1 MVNVRKIFP
10 RNNNRQNVGSATAFI
25 ENCCLTPSS
34 ISTLD
39 IRAGNEPSRRFHNQG
54 DLPGALFAIVEL
66 TTSRRLVCS
75 SNQHMC
81 LVIYKLID
89 MFWCKHSLGT
99 LQLLRHWG
107 SIRDDQWS
115 RFSAVK
121 LPSHFLPL
129 PHLHCTHWNIIKLLN
144 VISRAVLYVNRL
156 QLYLS

>member
-1 MVNVRKIFP
+1 MKVLLGTFNK
-10 RNNNRQNVGSATAFI
+10 
-25 ENCCLTPSS
+25 
-34 ISTLD
+34 D
-39 IRAGNEPSRRFHNQG
+39 
-54 DLPGALFAIVEL
+54 DLPGAFFAIVEL
-66 TTSRRLVCS
+66 PTSARLLWS

-107 SIRDDQWS
+107 CIRDDQWS

-129 PHLHCTHWNIIKLLN
+129 PHLHCTHWNIIKLLI
-144 VISRAVLYVNRL
+144 VISRAAQTFHRFSIYLVLDSHIFICFPTSDAAAKLADRGPGAGCL
-156 QLYLS
+156 PAAGRSRG